1 MSIAILWSNGGNSCC
16 TSTWLSI
23 NFTIVKPNNI
33 FLFYY
38 SLAAT
43 TILLLASFF
52 ILPKPQNIA
61 NTILLAPVVF
71 FLWTH
76 ALNPDFFSTP
86 KWSPKLGAITIVFCL
101 LGIFSYFLFTKFSP
115 AIPAGSPALGEIK
128 QGLNQSNA
136 DEKEFRTQLEAE
148 INQLKTKIDSLGG
161 RDLNVL
167 GTVSLPE
174 SPTPSASSAGQITVK
189 DANLTTV
196 AIYETASQDSKVTG
210 SAQYG
215 VVYPFYEK
223 TIDWYKISQGWVEAR
238 WFTEV
243 TP

>member
-1 MSIAILWSNGGNSCC
+1 M
-16 TSTWLSI
+16 
-23 NFTIVKPNNI
+23 KPNNV

-43 TILLLASFF
+43 TILLLASYF

-76 ALNPDFFSTP
+76 ALNPDFFSVP
-86 KWSPKLGAITIVFCL
+86 KWSPKFGAITIVFCL
-101 LGIFSYFLFTKFSP
+101 LGIFSYFLFTRYSP
-115 AIPAGSPALGEIK
+115 GAPIGSTTLGEIK
-128 QGLNQSNA
+128 QSLNQSNA
-136 DEKEFRTQLEAE
+136 DDKEFKTQLEVE
-148 INQLKTKIDSLGG
+148 ISQLKTKIDSLGN
-161 RDLNVL
+161 RDLTIL
-167 GTVSLPE
+167 GTTSLPE
-174 SPTPSASSAGQITVK
+174 SSASPVAAIGQITVK

-196 AIYETASQDSKVTG
+196 AIYETGSPDSKVTG

-223 TIDWYKISQGWVEAR
+223 TGDWYKVSQGWVEAR

-243 TP
+243 NP

>member
-1 MSIAILWSNGGNSCC
+1 MKLGN
-16 TSTWLSI
+16 
-23 NFTIVKPNNI
+23 V

-76 ALNPDFFSTP
+76 ALNPDFFSKP
-86 KWSPKLGAITIVFCL
+86 IWSPKLGAITIVFCI
-101 LGIFSYFLFTKFSP
+101 LGIFSYFLFTKYSP
-115 AIPAGSPALGEIK
+115 GAPAGNMTLGEIK
-128 QGLNQSNA
+128 QSLSQSSA
-136 DEKEFRTQLEAE
+136 DEKEFRNQLEAE
-148 INQLKTKIDSLGG
+148 ISQLKAKIDSLGA
-161 RDLNVL
+161 RDLTIL
-167 GTVSLPE
+167 GTASLPE
-174 SPTPSASSAGQITVK
+174 SSTPQASSIGQITLK

-196 AIYETASQDSKVTG
+196 AIYETASQDSKVVG

-215 VVYPFYEK
+215 VTYPFYEK
-223 TIDWYKISQGWVEAR
+223 ANDWYKVSLGFVETR

-243 TP
+243 NP